1 MSAASTPITPE
12 AAAAFNAANAAFR
25 EGRFEAARDAAAR
38 AAQLA
43 PDLAIAHVLKA
54 RALRRIGDEPA
65 ARAAYDAALAA
76 DPASFDALLERGNVL
91 RGLGEA
97 AEAAASYSRA
107 MAARP
112 LDVRPALALA
122 RLWEEQPGQDAAEQA
137 AIALPPAPDRPRAR
151 AGPGRRGPGRPR
163 LPARARPR
171 RGRSR
176 VGPGDGGSL
185 PRYRPVPAGARGS
198 AARTGG
204 PASGAA
210 SGRIS

>member
-65 ARAAYDAALAA
+65 TRAAYDAALAA
-76 DPASFDALLERGNVL
+76 NPPGYDALLDRGNVL

-137 AIALPPAPDRPRAR
+137 AIAFQRALDR
-151 AGPGRRGPGRPR
+151 AGGRGGGGPGGGGGV
-163 LPARARPR
+163 RA
-171 RGRSR
+171 
-176 VGPGDGGSL
+176 
-185 PRYRPVPAGARGS
+185 
-198 AARTGG
+198 
-204 PASGAA
+204 
-210 SGRIS
+210 

>member
-137 AIALPPAPDRPRAR
+137 AIAFQRALDLAAVIDLDLADVYLRLGMTSEAQTLMERLSASEDPALLRTLAQL
-151 AGPGRRGPGRPR
+151 A
-163 LPARARPR
+163 
-171 RGRSR
+171 
-176 VGPGDGGSL
+176 
-185 PRYRPVPAGARGS
+185 YRFN
-198 AARTGG
+198 
-204 PASGAA
+204 
-210 SGRIS
+210 